1 VSAPIDL
8 ELPVVELN
16 QPMKDVLH
24 AAAKRVVLGLLTV
37 SLLELQWK
45 SIAHYLNE
53 FWTTH
58 FKDR

>member
-1 VSAPIDL
+1 VSAPTDL

-16 QPMKDVLH
+16 QPMKVVLH

-37 SLLELQWK
+37 SLLELQWE

-53 FWTTH
+53 FGTTH
-58 FKDR
+58 F